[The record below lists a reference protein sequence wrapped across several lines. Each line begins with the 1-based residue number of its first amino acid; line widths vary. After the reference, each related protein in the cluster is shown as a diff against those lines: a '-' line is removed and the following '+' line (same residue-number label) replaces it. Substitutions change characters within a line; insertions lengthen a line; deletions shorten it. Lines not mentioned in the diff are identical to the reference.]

1 MPSTST
7 SRTEACGIISIAWP
21 SLSISSFFFAWM
33 RYCKMAMITE
43 ASVKIAPMML
53 RTMVIESVLSGEA
66 ELVGATGFTL
76 AAGVAVPE
84 PWVVE
89 RGMMSSSRSRDDG
102 RKNYD
107 MCREEIMIRM
117 QLRRNKLDRI
127 SVRPR
132 CVLIFIF
139 SACMLLRD
147 ALAQLEACRS
157 ARMQIRLASKCKSVR
172 K

>member
-1 MPSTST
+1 
-7 SRTEACGIISIAWP
+7 
-21 SLSISSFFFAWM
+21 
-33 RYCKMAMITE
+33 
-43 ASVKIAPMML
+43 MML
-53 RTMVIESVLSGEA
+53 TMMVIESVLSGDA
-66 ELVGATGFTL
+66 ELVEADATEFTL
-76 AAGVAVPE
+76 AADVTVPK
-84 PWVVE
+84 PRVVE
-89 RGMMSSSRSRDDG
+89 RDMMSSSRSRDDG

-147 ALAQLEACRS
+147 ALAQLEACRPMHGWLS
-157 ARMQIRLASKCKSVR
+157 EKG
-172 K
+172 